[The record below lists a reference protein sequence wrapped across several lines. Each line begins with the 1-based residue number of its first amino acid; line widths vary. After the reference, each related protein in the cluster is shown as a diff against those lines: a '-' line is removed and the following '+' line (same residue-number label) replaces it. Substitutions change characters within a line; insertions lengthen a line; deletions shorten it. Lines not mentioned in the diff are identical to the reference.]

1 MARLTR
7 YKPLFLW
14 HARVDTN
21 GRKVA
26 LHQQLIQL
34 RSTAHTLHK
43 DHNLIEVECIQQVI
57 ELPIFLHLAQL
68 DVVLDNAYAP
78 NISLKQSIAMMDS
91 NCGFEQPMQVKQ
103 NKRITFLLCDPDY

>member
-1 MARLTR
+1 
-7 YKPLFLW
+7 
-14 HARVDTN
+14 VDTN

-34 RSTAHTLHK
+34 RSTAHALHK

-68 DVVLDNAYAP
+68 DVVLFVMQIHQNYQP
-78 NISLKQSIAMMDS
+78 VNNSKQILTMTSTTHA
-91 NCGFEQPMQVKQ
+91 NLHKGKQ
-103 NKRITFLLCDPDY
+103 IQFVD

>member
-1 MARLTR
+1 
-7 YKPLFLW
+7 
-14 HARVDTN
+14 VDTN

-43 DHNLIEVECIQQVI
+43 DHNLIEVERIQQVV

-68 DVVLDNAYAP
+68 DVVLFVMHIHQNYLP
-78 NISLKQSIAMMDS
+78 TSQQLKTDFDHDLH
-91 NCGFEQPMQVKQ
+91 NPCKF
-103 NKRITFLLCDPDY
+103 T

>member
-1 MARLTR
+1 M
-7 YKPLFLW
+7 
-14 HARVDTN
+14 DTD

-26 LHQQLIQL
+26 LHQQFIQL
-34 RSTAHTLHK
+34 CSTAHALHK

-57 ELPIFLHLAQL
+57 ELPILLHLAQL

-78 NISLKQSIAMMDS
+78 IYHTSSQYPMMDS
-91 NCGFEQPMQVKQ
+91 NCGFEQPMQVRQ